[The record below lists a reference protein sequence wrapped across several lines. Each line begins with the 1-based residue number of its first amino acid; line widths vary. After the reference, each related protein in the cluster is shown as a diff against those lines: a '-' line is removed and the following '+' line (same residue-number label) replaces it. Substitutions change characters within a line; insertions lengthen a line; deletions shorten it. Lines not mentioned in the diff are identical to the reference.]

1 MLTSVHLISCI
12 LLRMILLL
20 VSVAVGVQCAVQ
32 VKEILWQSIDILA
45 YKLTSLEAGV
55 KQATGLDGA
64 QPMDQGSY
72 YQ

>member
-1 MLTSVHLISCI
+1 LSKGYITLLMLPP
-12 LLRMILLL
+12 LLL
-20 VSVAVGVQCAVQ
+20 FIDCVAVVCMCAVQ

-55 KQATGLDGA
+55 KQATGLDGG
-64 QPMDQGSY
+64 QPMDQGY